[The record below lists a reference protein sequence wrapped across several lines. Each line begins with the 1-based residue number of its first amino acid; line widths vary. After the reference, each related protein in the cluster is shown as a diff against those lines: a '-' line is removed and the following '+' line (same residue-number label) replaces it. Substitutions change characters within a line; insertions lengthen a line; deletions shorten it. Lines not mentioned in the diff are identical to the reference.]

1 MLNKIPILTYHSI
14 SNDKSLVSIDTD
26 AFEKQI
32 IFLKKR
38 GYKSINF
45 NELNIAKSKSV
56 IITFDDGYKDNL
68 LNALPILKKYGFKAT
83 CFIISNF
90 VGKTNIW
97 DMKKTN
103 YIKKE
108 LMTSLDIKEWVK
120 NGMLIGSHSHNHS
133 NLTKLDNNDLRIELA
148 YSKELL
154 ENIISQKI
162 SDFSYPYGKVNRFVC
177 NKVKEFYSH
186 AVTTNRS
193 RFTPSLHQ
201 NHKLPRID
209 MGNKY
214 SYFKI
219 FLKLETFYE
228 DIKFVDNEL

>member
-14 SNDKSLVSIDTD
+14 SSDRSLVSINSD

-32 IFLKKR
+32 IFLKNR
-38 GYKSINF
+38 GYETINF
-45 NELNIAKSKSV
+45 DQLNVAKSKSI

-68 LNALPILKKYGFKAT
+68 LTALPILKKYGFKAT
-83 CFIISNF
+83 CFVISNF
-90 VGKTNIW
+90 IGKTNIW
-97 DMKKTN
+97 DNKKPN

-108 LMTSLDIKEWVK
+108 LMTSLDINEWVK
-120 NGMLIGSHSHNHS
+120 NGMLIGSHSHNHN
-133 NLTKLDNNDLRIELA
+133 NLTKLDDNDLMLELA

-154 ENIISQKI
+154 ENIISKKI
-162 SDFSYPYGKVNRFVC
+162 SYFSYPYGKINKFVC
-177 NKVKEFYSH
+177 NKVKKLYSH

-193 RFTPSLHQ
+193 RFIPSRHQ
-201 NHKLPRID
+201 NHILPRID

-214 SYFKI
+214 SYLKI

>member
-14 SNDKSLVSIDTD
+14 CNDKSLVSISSD
-26 AFEKQI
+26 AFENQI

-38 GYKSINF
+38 GYKSISF
-45 NELNIAKSKSV
+45 DQLNNAKSKSV

-68 LNALPILKKYGFKAT
+68 LIALPILKKYGFKAT

-90 VGKTNIW
+90 IGKTNIW
-97 DMKKTN
+97 DNKKPN

-108 LMTSLDIKEWVK
+108 LMNFADIKEWKK
-120 NGMLIGSHSHNHS
+120 NGMLIGSHSHNHI
-133 NLTKLDNNDLRIELA
+133 NLTKLNNNDLSIELSH
-148 YSKELL
+148 SKELL
-154 ENIISQKI
+154 ENTISQKI
-162 SDFSYPYGKVNRFVC
+162 SDFSYPYGKVNQFVC
-177 NKVKEFYSH
+177 NKVKQFYSH

-193 RFTPSLHQ
+193 RYNPILHL

-214 SYFKI
+214 SYLKT

-228 DIKFVDNEL
+228 DIKFVNNEL